1 MFWISFAIFMVTT
14 VIYVLW
20 ASGEVQP
27 WNNPVEYYAA
37 RNNTLAEAGKQLDLT
52 NGDKQ
57 QNSEKYETK

>member
-1 MFWISFAIFMVTT
+1 M
-14 VIYVLW
+14 LW

-37 RNNTLAEAGKQLDLT
+37 RNNALAEANKQLELT

-57 QNSEKYETK
+57 QNIEKYETK